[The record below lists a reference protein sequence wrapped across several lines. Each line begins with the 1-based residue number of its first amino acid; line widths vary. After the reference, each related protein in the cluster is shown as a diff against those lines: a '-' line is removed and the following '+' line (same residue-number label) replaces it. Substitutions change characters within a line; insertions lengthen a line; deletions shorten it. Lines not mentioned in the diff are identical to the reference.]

1 MSICLRNQK
10 DKMQQY
16 HCITQLAATVT
27 DLDDRITHRE
37 AKSPT
42 QYAIWGFP
50 QMGVPQNGWFTM
62 ENTIK
67 MDDLGVPPF

>member
-1 MSICLRNQK
+1 
-10 DKMQQY
+10 MQQY
-16 HCITQLAATVT
+16 HCVTQLAATVT
-27 DLDDRITHRE
+27 DLDDRRIYRE
-37 AKSPT
+37 TKSPT

-62 ENTIK
+62 ENENTIY